1 MAYTIKSI
9 YYFDKQGVENTADA
23 IEIALTR
30 AKELGITTIVVAST
44 SGNTGLLCTKA
55 GGNEGIRVITVSHAV
70 GFKGPG
76 IAELSEN
83 TRKEIYAAG
92 GTVVTGTH
100 ALSGLER
107 ACSNSP
113 KIGGGSRTDA
123 IAETL
128 RRIIGIGVKVCAE
141 CVLMS
146 ADAGLLDMKKE
157 VIAIA
162 GTGKGAD
169 TVCVINPAHTN
180 NFFDLQ
186 VREIVAAP
194 REREIIVQN

>member
-1 MAYTIKSI
+1 MTYTKKFV
-9 YYFDKQGVENTADA
+9 YYFDKPGPENTNDA
-23 IEIALTR
+23 IEIALER

-44 SGNTGLLCTKA
+44 EGSTGLLCTKA
-55 GGNEGIRVITVSHAV
+55 GGNAGIRVITVSHAV
-70 GFKGPG
+70 GFKGTG
-76 IAELSEN
+76 ISELGDSA
-83 TRKEIYAAG
+83 RQEIITSG
-92 GTVVTGTH
+92 GTVVTASH

-128 RRIIGIGVKVCAE
+128 RRTIGIGVKVCVE
-141 CVLMS
+141 CVLMA

-162 GTGKGAD
+162 GTAKGAD
-169 TVCVINPAHTN
+169 TVCVIHPSHTN
-180 NFFDLQ
+180 TFFDLQ

-194 REREIIVQN
+194 RKRDPLPKN

>member
-1 MAYTIKSI
+1 MPYTKKSV
-9 YYFDKQGVENTADA
+9 YYFDKPGPENTKDT
-23 IEIALTR
+23 IEIALER

-44 SGNTGLLCTKA
+44 QGNTGLLCTKA
-55 GGNEGIRVITVSHAV
+55 GVDAGIRVITVSHAV

-76 IAELSEN
+76 ISELPDSVRQDII
-83 TRKEIYAAG
+83 TAG
-92 GTVVTGTH
+92 GTVVTATH
-100 ALSGLER
+100 ALSGVER

-128 RRIIGIGVKVCAE
+128 RRTIGIGVKVCVE
-141 CVLMS
+141 CVLMT
-146 ADAGLLDMKKE
+146 ADAGLLPMEKE

-162 GTGKGAD
+162 GTATGAD
-169 TVCVINPAHTN
+169 TICVIHPSHTN
-180 NFFDLQ
+180 TFFDLQ

-194 REREIIVQN
+194 RKRDPMPKS

>member
-1 MAYTIKSI
+1 MAFITKSV
-9 YYFDKQGVENTADA
+9 YYFEKQGAENTADA
-23 IEIALTR
+23 IEIALKR

-44 SGNTGLLCTKA
+44 SGSTGLLCTKA
-55 GGNEGIRVITVSHAV
+55 GVNAGVRIITVSHAV

-76 IAELSEN
+76 IAELSDSA
-83 TRKEIYAAG
+83 RKEIYDAG
-92 GTVVTGTH
+92 GEVLTATH

-123 IAETL
+123 IAQTL
-128 RRIIGIGVKVCAE
+128 RRTIGIGVKVCVE
-141 CVLMS
+141 CVLMT
-146 ADAGLLDMKKE
+146 ADAGLLDMTKE

-162 GTGKGAD
+162 GTGTGAD
-169 TVCVINPAHTN
+169 TVCVLYPSHTN
-180 NFFDLQ
+180 TFFDLQ

-194 REREIIVQN
+194 RERELTP